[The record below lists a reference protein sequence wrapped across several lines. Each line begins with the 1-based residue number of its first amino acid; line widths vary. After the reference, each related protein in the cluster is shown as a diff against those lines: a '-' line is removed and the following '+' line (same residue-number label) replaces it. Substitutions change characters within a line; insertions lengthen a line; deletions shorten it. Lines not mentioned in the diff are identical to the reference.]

1 MPWKIDPRTGTNDV
15 GETYTTIARLLSI
28 GLPLGTLIAVA
39 IWGFKNGF
47 DHFF

>member
-1 MPWKIDPRTGTNDV
+1 MPWKVDPNNGSDEVGFIYTN
-15 GETYTTIARLLSI
+15 IARSLSL

-39 IWGFKNGF
+39 LWGWKNGF